1 MALGKALNLFPHPK
15 IVTAAALPLH
25 NHRAGRKPYTRSLR
39 YDSRSAQS
47 THAVMLPP
55 LLFHKSVFL
64 KGEHIYIAISLIIVK
79 K

>member
-1 MALGKALNLFPHPK
+1 MALGTALNLFPPPN
-15 IVTAAALPLH
+15 IVTATALPLH

-47 THAVMLPP
+47 THAVVLPP
-55 LLFHKSVFL
+55 LLFHKLVFL
-64 KGEHIYIAISLIIVK
+64 KGERIYSAISLIIVK